1 MSYLR
6 RRKRFFFVFHF
17 TKVLMLYKEE
27 KKKKGQ
33 YFLHDITRNDNE
45 TYEAA
50 RVIVDMA
57 VRWGLN
63 FNLYMDQVINFIT
76 G

>member
-1 MSYLR
+1 MSDPR
-6 RRKRFFFVFHF
+6 SRKRFFFHF
-17 TKVLMLYKEE
+17 TKTLMLYKEE
-27 KKKKGQ
+27 KKKKSH
-33 YFLHDITRNDNE
+33 YFLHSITRNDNE
-45 TYEAA
+45 RCEAT

-63 FNLYMDQVINFIT
+63 LDLYMDQVINFIT